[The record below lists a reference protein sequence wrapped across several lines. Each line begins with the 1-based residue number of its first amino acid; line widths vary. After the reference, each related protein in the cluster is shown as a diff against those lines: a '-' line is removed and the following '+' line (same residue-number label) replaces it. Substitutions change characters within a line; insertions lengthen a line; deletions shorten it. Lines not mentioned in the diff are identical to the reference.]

1 MNILQ
6 EFETI
11 AAIST
16 PLGTGGVGVIR
27 ISGEKSFEIALKIT
41 DRKTLPAGKI
51 CHGWILDDSVKIDE
65 VVILP
70 FKNPNSYT
78 GEDVIEIQCH
88 GGVNVVRNIL
98 DVVLKN
104 GARIAER
111 GEFTK
116 RAFLNKKL
124 DLSQAEAVDDLIH
137 AKTSNFA
144 IQSAKNLSGVLASK
158 IIEIKGE
165 IFETTSRIVAGID
178 FPEDVAEPE
187 YSYLIERFTAS
198 LNEIDK
204 ILASAKSS
212 DILRQ
217 GIKVA
222 IVGRPNVGKSSLC
235 NALLNLDRAI
245 VTDIAGTTR
254 DIIKENLDLGVA
266 VTLIDTAGIRED
278 ENIDKVEEI
287 GIEYSKQSA
296 QEADLILF
304 LYDANTG
311 LTDEDNEIYEIIK
324 DKTHIVVANKIDL
337 VENFTEEIPNTARLS
352 TYSKDGLD
360 ELKEKMRIFVCQIS
374 PEDTEYITN
383 KRQQE
388 CLKRSREALQ
398 RALTAAQAEELQDM
412 IYIDLKSALLALD
425 EITGEVITDDIL
437 NNIFDHFCIGK

>member
-1 MNILQ
+1 M
-6 EFETI
+6 
-11 AAIST
+11 
-16 PLGTGGVGVIR
+16 
-27 ISGEKSFEIALKIT
+27 
-41 DRKTLPAGKI
+41 
-51 CHGWILDDSVKIDE
+51 
-65 VVILP
+65 
-70 FKNPNSYT
+70 
-78 GEDVIEIQCH
+78 
-88 GGVNVVRNIL
+88 
-98 DVVLKN
+98 
-104 GARIAER
+104 
-111 GEFTK
+111 
-116 RAFLNKKL
+116 
-124 DLSQAEAVDDLIH
+124 
-137 AKTSNFA
+137 
-144 IQSAKNLSGVLASK
+144 
-158 IIEIKGE
+158 
-165 IFETTSRIVAGID
+165 
-178 FPEDVAEPE
+178 
-187 YSYLIERFTAS
+187 
-198 LNEIDK
+198 
-204 ILASAKSS
+204 
-212 DILRQ
+212 
-217 GIKVA
+217 
-222 IVGRPNVGKSSLC
+222 
-235 NALLNLDRAI
+235 
-245 VTDIAGTTR
+245 
-254 DIIKENLDLGVA
+254 
-266 VTLIDTAGIRED
+266 TLIDTAGIRED